1 MGINTLSMAHDFIRR
16 HVPEGGLCIDATMGR
31 GRDTALLCRLVGE
44 RGRVIAFDLQPQA
57 LESTAALLAAEGL
70 SARAELHCLSHHR
83 MAEFAVPESVDCIVF
98 NFGWLPG
105 GSHELFTLPETSI
118 PAIQAGLE
126 LLKPGGVM
134 SLCIYY
140 GGRSGYGERDALLE
154 FLPMLDNRRFTVV
167 VSRFVNRDGDVPIPV
182 FILKEG

>member
-1 MGINTLSMAHDFIRR
+1 MGINTLSMAHDFISR
-16 HVPEGGLCIDATMGR
+16 HVPSGGLCIDATMGR

-44 RGRVIAFDLQPQA
+44 KGRVLAFDLQPQA
-57 LESTAALLAAEGL
+57 LESTAALLQAEGL
-70 SARAELHCLSHHR
+70 DDRAELHCCSHHR
-83 MAEFAVPESVDCIVF
+83 MAEFAAAESVDCIVF

-134 SLCIYY
+134 SLCVYY
-140 GGRSGYGERDALLE
+140 GGRSGYAERDALLD
-154 FLPMLDNRRFTVV
+154 FLPTIDNRRFTVV
-167 VSRFVNRDGDVPIPV
+167 VSQFVNRDGDVPIPV

>member
-1 MGINTLSMAHDFIRR
+1 MGINTLSTAHDFIAR
-16 HVPEGGLCIDATMGR
+16 HVLAGGLCIDATMGR

-44 RGRVIAFDLQPQA
+44 TGKVIAFDLQPDAVQ
-57 LESTAALLAAEGL
+57 STAALLKAEGL
-70 SARAELHCLSHHR
+70 SSQAELHCCSHHL
-83 MAEFAVPESVDCIVF
+83 MADYAAPESVDCIVF

-105 GSHELFTLPETSI
+105 GSHDLFTLPETSI
-118 PAIQAGLE
+118 PAIRAGLE
-126 LLKPGGVM
+126 LLKPGGAM

-154 FLPMLDNRRFTVV
+154 FLPALDNRKYTVV
-167 VSRFVNRDGDVPIPV
+167 VSQFVNRDGDVPIPV

>member
-1 MGINTLSMAHDFIRR
+1 MGINTLSVAHDFISR
-16 HVPEGGLCIDATMGR
+16 HVPRGGLCIDATMGR
-31 GRDTALLCRLVGE
+31 GRDTALLCRLVGPE
-44 RGRVIAFDLQPQA
+44 GRVLAFDLQPQA
-57 LESTAALLAAEGL
+57 LESTARLLWEQGLEG
-70 SARAELHCLSHHR
+70 RAELICKSHHL
-83 MAEFAVPESVDCIVF
+83 MVEHAAPESVDCIVF

-105 GSHELFTLPETSI
+105 GSHDLFTLPETSI

-126 LLKPGGVM
+126 LLKPGGAM

-140 GGRSGYGERDALLE
+140 GGRSGYEERDALLA
-154 FLPMLDNRRFTVV
+154 FLPTLDNRRYTVV